1 MFASI
6 RHLFSTR
13 GAGTAA
19 CYAVARALELGSR
32 GALRLICYQF
42 VAQPIAKAE
51 QVLAARAGSIE
62 FRRLHTDDPLVTQFP
77 RPPAVIAQRF
87 RDGAQCL
94 AAVKSGRLIG
104 FLWYKEREYLEDEVR
119 SRYLFQPATAVWDF
133 DVYVDPEFRLGRLF
147 ARLWDF
153 ANGELRARGYRWTIS
168 RISAFNPESLAAH
181 SRLGARRLGAA
192 VFLVAGPLQ
201 VSFASLAPYIHVGW
215 RDEMR
220 PTFFLSPSE

>member
-1 MFASI
+1 VFASI

-133 DVYVDPEFRLGRLF
+133 
-147 ARLWDF
+147 